1 MELTMLKETGLPEK
15 ELEILKEKFVE
26 QYASKKGWD
35 KNNLTKDQI
44 FEITQQSGYKSPGL
58 LKS

>member
-1 MELTMLKETGLPEK
+1 MDTLLKETGLPEK
-15 ELEILKEKFVE
+15 ELELLKEKFIE
-26 QYASKKGWD
+26 QYASKRGWD
-35 KNNLTKDQI
+35 KDNLTKDQI

>member
-15 ELEILKEKFVE
+15 ELEILKEKFIE

-35 KNNLTKDQI
+35 KDNLTKDQI